1 MRNIITKGSGKRQQL
16 LLLEL
21 EKQGIICQ
29 DFESKLWMR
38 GALSCIKAKDLLLKT
53 DRTIDE
59 QINEHEPIILK
70 LEEEARKINATLR
83 GSARIRLDNLKNKKH
98 AL

>member
-1 MRNIITKGSGKRQQL
+1 MRNSITKGSGKRQQI

-21 EKQGIICQ
+21 EKQGIISQ
-29 DFESKLWMR
+29 NFESKLWTR
-38 GALSCIKAKDLLLKT
+38 GALACIKAKDLLLKT
-53 DRTIDE
+53 DKTIDE
-59 QINEHEPIILK
+59 QINELEPVVLR
-70 LEEEARKINATLR
+70 LEEEARTINATLK